1 MDAVVQG
8 SSQPCLPWMDDRD
21 YTAPVNNTHVCSDSA
36 NFPGWR
42 KCIVLLVPFFIKCR
56 YKCDITRGPV
66 VMSVSTPIVRWLN

>member
-1 MDAVVQG
+1 MLQLHVRSGSLPVAAGVILMDAVVQG

-21 YTAPVNNTHVCSDSA
+21 CTAPVNNTHVCSDSA

-56 YKCDITRGPV
+56 
-66 VMSVSTPIVRWLN
+66 